1 MTKFRFFIYL
11 SIIYTSFIGASVAQW
26 SPFGEVVDVTVTNNC
41 SMTEGE
47 IALVV
52 SDGIFYCPS
61 RAAIADTQVSDAS
74 HFYLVQ
80 AYGQLAIHKRSTKL
94 ADCWAAHQ
102 LAAAPNGRHYVR
114 QWIRHWRAYG
124 TWKAAYGSPE
134 QRIANVRSC
143 CACGV

>member
-1 MTKFRFFIYL
+1 MNIPRCLTAACILYTGL
-11 SIIYTSFIGASVAQW
+11 SGTSIAQW
-26 SPFGEVVDVTVTNNC
+26 SPFGEVLDVTVTNNC
-41 SMTEGE
+41 AMTGGE

-61 RAAIADTQVSDAS
+61 RASLTDDQIRDAS

-80 AYGQLAIHKRSTKL
+80 AYGQLAIHKRSMKL

-102 LAAAPNGRHYVR
+102 LATAPNGRHYVR
-114 QWIRHWRAYG
+114 QWIRHWQAYG
-124 TWKAAYGSPE
+124 TSNAIYGSPE

-143 CACGV
+143 CACGI

>member
-1 MTKFRFFIYL
+1 MMILRCLTAACITYAAL
-11 SIIYTSFIGASVAQW
+11 SGPSLAQW
-26 SPFGEVVDVTVTNNC
+26 SPFGEVLDVTVTNNC
-41 SMTEGE
+41 SMTVGE

-61 RAAIADTQVSDAS
+61 RAKLADDQISDAS

-80 AYGQLAIHKRSTKL
+80 AYGQLAIHKRSMKL

-102 LAAAPNGRHYVR
+102 LAATPNGRHYVR
-114 QWIRHWRAYG
+114 QWIRHWQAYG
-124 TWKAAYGSPE
+124 TWKAGYGSPE